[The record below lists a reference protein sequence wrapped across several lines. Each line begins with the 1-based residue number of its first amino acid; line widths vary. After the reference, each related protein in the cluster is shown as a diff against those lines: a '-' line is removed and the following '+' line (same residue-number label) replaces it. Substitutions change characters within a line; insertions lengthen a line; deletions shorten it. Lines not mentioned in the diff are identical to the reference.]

1 MLDDNFTRRRLDF
14 QICMCESDTT
24 NSKSVRYNLM
34 STILMAFPVNRSSLK
49 KKPSSLMST
58 VLRCRGVFFTRVVPA
73 RVSRD
78 FALIVSEVDD
88 DRIHLHSIGE
98 FLAVRHIVVGI
109 KQPI

>member
-1 MLDDNFTRRRLDF
+1 
-14 QICMCESDTT
+14 
-24 NSKSVRYNLM
+24 
-34 STILMAFPVNRSSLK
+34 
-49 KKPSSLMST
+49 MST

>member
-34 STILMAFPVNRSSLK
+34 STILMAFPVNRCSLK
-49 KKPSSLMST
+49 KKT
-58 VLRCRGVFFTRVVPA
+58 FFVDVGCIRCCGVFFYTRPSGSGFQGFCSA
-73 RVSRD
+73 RN
-78 FALIVSEVDD
+78 DD
-88 DRIHLHSIGE
+88 GRIHLHSIGE
-98 FLAVRHIVVGI
+98 FLAVQHIAVGI